1 MFLATDDIKA
11 SLQQS
16 ARTFVEDIVN
26 IIISGLQKPQI
37 HRWVH
42 QEKHCIMTFNSIQSF
57 HLI

>member
-26 IIISGLQKPQI
+26 IIISGLQNHKYI
-37 HRWVH
+37 DG
-42 QEKHCIMTFNSIQSF
+42 CIRKSIV
-57 HLI
+57 L